1 MAHEEAADCPQ
12 VPRYENCLMTKPWT
26 LDELA
31 HMGPEHLD
39 PDFVAGY
46 DRKQGYPDPTED
58 LAVLAAHGL
67 DETSVVV
74 DLGAGTGRFA
84 LAAARRFGHLT
95 AVDISPAMLAVF
107 GRWLGR
113 WPEVLSVTGPAAAG
127 GPAAMPRCGMP
138 VPKDVYDFL
147 VDSHPGLAD
156 LALWVREIVL
166 ASEPDLT
173 ERVYLGWDG
182 IGFRHP
188 DAGYVCAI
196 YPRDQEQEV
205 RLLFEHGV
213 RLDDPEG
220 LLEGAGTQTRFIR
233 IREEDELLAVAI
245 GRYVHDGV
253 AERLFRR

>member
-1 MAHEEAADCPQ
+1 
-12 VPRYENCLMTKPWT
+12 
-26 LDELA
+26 
-31 HMGPEHLD
+31 
-39 PDFVAGY
+39 
-46 DRKQGYPDPTED
+46 
-58 LAVLAAHGL
+58 
-67 DETSVVV
+67 
-74 DLGAGTGRFA
+74 
-84 LAAARRFGHLT
+84 
-95 AVDISPAMLAVF
+95 ML
-107 GRWLGR
+107 
-113 WPEVLSVTGPAAAG
+113 
-127 GPAAMPRCGMP
+127 

-147 VDSHPGLAD
+147 LNSHPGLAD
-156 LALWVREIVL
+156 LALWVREAVL
-166 ASEPDLT
+166 AGEPDLT

-233 IREEDELLAVAI
+233 IRVEDELLAAAI
-245 GRYVHDGV
+245 SRYVHDAM